1 MFRDLISQKIF
12 KNIKFKYVILDRWF
26 SVKDNVIDIK
36 IKHQND
42 FVLLVKSKRILTL
55 SEENKIK

>member
-1 MFRDLISQKIF
+1 MLN
-12 KNIKFKYVILDRWF
+12 NIKFKHVILDRWF
-26 SVKDNVIDIK
+26 SIKDNMIDIK

-55 SEENKIK
+55 GEENKIE